1 MTEYGPEY
9 APFLTHGKFVDGD
22 HPTVIAFAKEHGIGE
37 NDLEIVLSLFYAI
50 RDGIRYTPY
59 LDMSDPA
66 SYRASDVVKTGLGWC
81 VSKTALLAACTRI
94 HGIPARPGFADVINH
109 LATPKFLE
117 ALGCDIFYWHSYC
130 DIYVDGNWVKA
141 TAAFNK
147 SLCEKF
153 GLKPLEFD
161 GKTDSLFHEFDVAGN
176 RHMQYIAERGTFEDI
191 PFDEILATFKAEY
204 KNYWGKGLDGDFE
217 AEAAQLGAQ

>member
-1 MTEYGPEY
+1 MNEISSE
-9 APFLTHGKFVDGD
+9 LTSYLKPTRFVDSD
-22 HPTVIAFAKEHGIGE
+22 HPVVRDFAHQHAKGDSDMDKI
-37 NDLEIVLSLFYAI
+37 LSLFSAV

-59 LDMSDPA
+59 LDMTEPA
-66 SYRASDVVKTGLGWC
+66 SYRASDVVKTGRGWC
-81 VSKTALLAACTRI
+81 VPKTALMAACSRI

-117 ALGCDIFYWHSYC
+117 ALGCDVFYWHSYC
-130 DIYVDGNWVKA
+130 DIYLDGIWVKA
-141 TAAFNK
+141 TVAFNK

-176 RHMQYIAERGTFEDI
+176 KHMEYVHERGTFADI
-191 PFDEILATFKAEY
+191 PFEKIIATFKAKY
-204 KNYWGKGLDGDFE
+204 NSTWLDGMEGDFE
-217 AEAAQLGAQ
+217 KEAAAQRV